1 MAAAGSIAP
10 LHRRFR
16 RAIFALLVG
25 NTAYY
30 VIAGTVSKGL
40 DAAAWFVL
48 LSLFAL
54 ETGWPGA
61 LRTRGAR
68 IAVRGARLAAAA
80 AIAAAGI
87 AYLVEKNWLDVLNT
101 ALWIAVVVMLEFEVR
116 CPRAVERYR
125 IAFAATAVVLYTGLA
140 LLVFAWLWRGEW
152 FDAYDALLWIIAFA
166 LIEMDLL
173 KAASADRTA

>member
-1 MAAAGSIAP
+1 MAAAGSIPP
-10 LHRRFR
+10 LHRQFR
-16 RAIFALLVG
+16 RALFALLAG

-30 VIAGTVSKGL
+30 LFAGTVSKGL

-87 AYLVEKNWLDVLNT
+87 AYLIEKNWLDVLNT
-101 ALWIAVVVMLEFEVR
+101 ALWIAIVVMLEVEVR
-116 CPRAVERYR
+116 FPRAVKRYR
-125 IAFAATAVVLYTGLA
+125 TGFAATAAALYTGLV